1 MSSKMIDI
9 AKPDIG
15 RSEIKA
21 VKKVMKSG
29 NLAQGAEVLAFEN
42 EFSNR
47 LVSNLACVAVNSGTS
62 ALHILLLAH
71 NVGPGDEVIVPSFSF
86 AATANSVEI
95 TGATAVFADIDPGTF
110 CIDPNFVESLVSNR
124 TKAIMAVHLYGLPS
138 NISELKRI
146 AEKYDLLL
154 LEDAAQAHGAMI
166 GEEFVGTFGDGAAFS
181 FYPTKNMTSGEGG
194 MAVTNDKIY
203 ERNLRMLRNQGMEK
217 RYQNELI
224 GLNYR
229 MTEVH
234 AAIGRVQ
241 LQKLEKYNSSR
252 IKNAEF
258 FNTNLVGV
266 ELPKVPKGHKHVY
279 HQYTIRVDG
288 HDRDK
293 FVTELTK
300 LGVGAGVYYPTPIH
314 QLPAYSQQLELPETE
329 KACREVISIP
339 VHPRLTQKQVHKI
352 VSAVNSVANAGS

>member
-1 MSSKMIDI
+1 MSSEMIDI

-15 RSEIKA
+15 RREIRA
-21 VKKVMKSG
+21 VRKVMKSG

-62 ALHILLLAH
+62 ALHILLLTH
-71 NVGPGDEVIVPSFSF
+71 KIGPGDEVIVPSFSF

-95 TGATAVFADIDPGTF
+95 TGATAVFADIDPRTF
-110 CIDPNFVESLVSNR
+110 CIDPKFVETLVSNR
-124 TKAIMAVHLYGLPS
+124 TRAIMAVHLYGMPS
-138 NISELKRI
+138 NMSELKQI
-146 AEKYDLLL
+146 AEKYNLLL

-166 GEEFVGTFGDGAAFS
+166 GGQYVGTFGDGAAFS

-194 MAVTNDKIY
+194 MAVTNDKIH

-229 MTEVH
+229 MTDVH

-241 LQKLEKYNSSR
+241 LEKLDEYNSSR
-252 IKNAEF
+252 IKNANF
-258 FNTNLVGV
+258 FNINLDGV
-266 ELPKVPKGHKHVY
+266 VVPQVPKDYKHVY

-293 FVTELTK
+293 FVTELKK

-314 QLPAYSQQLELPETE
+314 RLPAYGKHLMLPETE
-329 KACREVISIP
+329 KACKEVISIP
-339 VHPRLTQKQVHKI
+339 VHPRLTQKQVHQI
-352 VSAVNSVANAGS
+352 VSAVNALATAGS